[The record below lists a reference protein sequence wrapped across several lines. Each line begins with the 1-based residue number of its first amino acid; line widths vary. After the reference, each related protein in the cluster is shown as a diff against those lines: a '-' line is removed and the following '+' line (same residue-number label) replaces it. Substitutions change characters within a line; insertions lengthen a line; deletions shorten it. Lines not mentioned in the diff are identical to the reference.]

1 MLYEEGFSLTPA
13 LPFRLDL
20 TVWTLRRREKNQI
33 DKWDGKTYS
42 RVFAVDNKIILCK
55 VSQTGNLLE
64 VKLKCIYSLNNSKI
78 IIEKFLKQ
86 MLGLE
91 INIKEFYQ
99 FSKSSKH
106 LEFLAKSFVGMKPPR
121 FPTIFEALINAIS
134 CQQVT
139 LDLGILLLNRLSE
152 KFGLKFED
160 EDEIQYAFPRPID
173 LTEVSE
179 MEIKKLGYSYQ
190 KARAIKEL
198 AQVYLN
204 QAEIFSDLENKSNEK
219 IINFLS
225 SLRGIGRWSSEYV
238 LLRGLGRLDVFPGDD
253 VGAQKNL
260 QQLLNLSK
268 RPDYDEIKILTRK
281 WQPYSGLVY
290 FHLLLEKL
298 QTKNL
303 L

>member
-1 MLYEEGFSLTPA
+1 MYFEENFDLTLS

-20 TVWTLRRREKNQI
+20 TVWTLRRRAKNRI
-33 DKWDGKTYS
+33 DKWENETYS
-42 RVFAVDNKIILCK
+42 RIFVTDNKIISCQVVQIENSLK
-55 VSQTGNLLE
+55 
-64 VKLKCIYSLNNSKI
+64 VKLNCIKPINNSRL
-78 IIEKFLKQ
+78 IIEKYLRQ

-91 INIKEFYQ
+91 RNIKEFYLL
-99 FSKSSKH
+99 SRNNNH

-121 FPTIFEALINAIS
+121 FPTIFEALVNAIS

-139 LDLGILLLNRLSE
+139 LDLGILLLNRISE
-152 KFGLKFED
+152 KFGLKFEY
-160 EDEIQYAFPRPID
+160 EGEFQYAFPRPVD
-173 LTEVSE
+173 FKNVSE
-179 MEIKKLGYSYQ
+179 EEIKKLGYSYQ
-190 KARAIKEL
+190 KSRAIKEL
-198 AQVYLN
+198 ALVYN
-204 QAEIFSDLENKSNEK
+204 TYEKQFSDLENKSNEE
-219 IINFLS
+219 IVEFLS

-268 RPDYDEIKILTRK
+268 RPDYDEIKILTEK
-281 WQPYSGLVY
+281 WQPYAGLVY

-298 QTKNL
+298 QDKNL